1 MASPRLIDNFKFVT
15 GCNPAALATTAG
27 DGDYVSMKDY
37 SHLTMVLTVLN
48 ATTVTGGAVTLL
60 QATDVAAG
68 SAKAL
73 AFAKMWANTDTAASD
88 TLTETAVTSNT
99 FTTSTTNSKALKYV
113 IEIEATDLDTANG
126 FDCVRIDV
134 ASMANAV
141 GNVEYIL
148 SGAKEK
154 PPLARSAITD

>member
-1 MASPRLIDNFKFVT
+1 MTSPRLIDNFKFVT

-68 SAKAL
+68 AAKPL
-73 AFAKMWANTDTAASD
+73 GFTKMWANTDTAASD
-88 TLTETAVTSNT
+88 TMVETAVTSNT
-99 FTTSTTNSKALKYV
+99 FTTSTTNSKALKYI
-113 IEIEATDLDTANG
+113 IEIEATDLDTAGG

-134 ASMANAV
+134 ASMASAV